1 MNTVKRIAPVL
12 SAFLLLY
19 FLYQLKDMPGGF
31 FFSGIFV
38 SVIVLVIV
46 IGLILFL
53 SFILSLIF
61 RKTKLISVVFLTS
74 VPIFITACYKLYSP
88 TLKIIVPKG
97 YSGEINLVLSKL
109 SKNELTVDAN
119 GIGYITQ
126 WTFDKTYTRPEVYDT
141 EGKNLDNRL
150 IGYDKNKF
158 WGQSFGGGNT
168 IKSLSFE
175 ISKDSTA
182 LPLRSFKV
190 SDWLRKVDM
199 NKVYLEHPDQPVEN
213 ILEVRSK

>member
-1 MNTVKRIAPVL
+1 M
-12 SAFLLLY
+12 
-19 FLYQLKDMPGGF
+19 
-31 FFSGIFV
+31 
-38 SVIVLVIV
+38 
-46 IGLILFL
+46 
-53 SFILSLIF
+53 
-61 RKTKLISVVFLTS
+61 
-74 VPIFITACYKLYSP
+74 
-88 TLKIIVPKG
+88 
-97 YSGEINLVLSKL
+97 LSKL
-109 SKNELTVDAN
+109 SKNKLSVDSS

-141 EGKNLDNRL
+141 EGKNLDNLL

-175 ISKDSTA
+175 INKDSAA

-190 SDWLRKVDM
+190 SDWLQKVDM

>member
-1 MNTVKRIAPVL
+1 MNTLKRIAPVV
-12 SAFLLLY
+12 SALLLIC
-19 FLYQLKDMPGGF
+19 FLYQLKDIPGGVF
-31 FFSGIFV
+31 FPATLI
-38 SVIVLVIV
+38 SVVVFVIV

-53 SFILSLIF
+53 SFILNLIF
-61 RKTKLISVVFLTS
+61 RKTQFISIVFLTS
-74 VPIFITACYKLYSP
+74 IPILMVTCYKLYSP

-97 YSGEINLVLSKL
+97 YSGEVNLVLSKL
-109 SKNELTVDAN
+109 DTNELKVDSN
-119 GIGYITQ
+119 GIGYITR

-141 EGKNLDNRL
+141 EGKSLDNRL

-175 ISKDSTA
+175 IHEDSTA
-182 LPLRSFKV
+182 LPLRNFKV

-199 NKVYLEHPDQPVEN
+199 NKVYLEHPDQPVDN
-213 ILEVRSK
+213 ILDIRSK

>member
-1 MNTVKRIAPVL
+1 MNTVKRISPVL

-19 FLYQLKDMPGGF
+19 FLYQLKDMPGGGL
-31 FFSGIFV
+31 FSGIFV
-38 SVIVLVIV
+38 SVVILVMV

-61 RKTKLISVVFLTS
+61 RKTKFISIVFLTS
-74 VPIFITACYKLYSP
+74 IPVLIVSCYKLYSP

-109 SKNELTVDAN
+109 SKNELTVDSN

-150 IGYDKNKF
+150 ISYDKNKF

-175 ISKDSTA
+175 INKDSTE

-199 NKVYLEHPDQPVEN
+199 NKVYLEHPEQPVEN